1 MLILSLSGIDKY
13 ITSLDGGDK
22 SFLTSYQQSILK
34 YFKSPSFR
42 DKLLLLLYME
52 VGTGKTLTSLAC
64 GIEGIKMKL
73 FNRIVILSPKSV
85 QDEFEKNLQLY
96 FKLSGKP
103 DMNQL
108 EDKLIM
114 IPYNANNSFRQ
125 VSYLGNLEHTLF
137 IIDEA
142 HLFMKS
148 IIKVSLLPS
157 EQRKDNVGNAK
168 KIYDLIDSLQH
179 KKIICLTGTPSAKH
193 PFETI
198 PMFNLAGCNFP
209 NNFEIFCSEY
219 IDRDRNR
226 ILNKTRLMNKI
237 KGLVAYVAS
246 DSSKQKLKVSPL
258 QIKEVEMSKN
268 QYIQYLID
276 YKKELSEKG
285 FTNKRNVFGLM
296 FGAKSSFHAK
306 TFEDSIYWND
316 KLTNREEDKNRY
328 VGSITIDSTHC
339 PKILTMFEDTK
350 KVKGLCVF
358 YFRFVRMYGVET
370 METKLKQEGYTL
382 PPSSEEALFSSSSS
396 SSDGKKERKH
406 YVLFTGDVAYE
417 TRIKWKNFFN
427 DPRNKYGDY
436 IKYLILSPSGSAGI
450 TLKNVR
456 YLGIGSVEF
465 NFSNIRQIMGRVN
478 RLNSHIDLPIPDRTL
493 TNIIYISSKNKAY
506 YRKNKEDIDKI
517 CFRTAP
523 DHDEEAP
530 SIERII
536 YQDSMK
542 DDIINEDFRKCL
554 IESSVVEG

>member
-13 ITSLDGGDK
+13 LSCADTDDT

-34 YFKSPSFR
+34 YFKSASFR
-42 DKLLLLLYME
+42 NKILLLLYME

-73 FNRIVILSPKSV
+73 FKRIIILSPKSV

-103 DMNQL
+103 KMNEL
-108 EDKLIM
+108 DDKLIM
-114 IPYNANNSFRQ
+114 IPYNANNSFLQ
-125 VSYLGNLEHTLF
+125 LSYLGNLEHSLF

-168 KIYDLIDSLQH
+168 KIYDLIDSLKH

-209 NNFEIFCSEY
+209 NDFENFCSDY
-219 IDRDRNR
+219 VDRDRNK
-226 ILNKTRLMNKI
+226 IINKQKLMNKI
-237 KGLVAYVAS
+237 KGLVAYVSS
-246 DSSKQKLKVSPL
+246 DSSKQELKVSPL
-258 QIKEVEMSKN
+258 KIKEVEMSKN

-316 KLTNREEDKNRY
+316 KLTNRENDKDRY
-328 VGSITIDSTHC
+328 RGGSSSITIDSAHC
-339 PKILTMFEDTK
+339 PKILTMYDDTK
-350 KVKGLCVF
+350 DINGPCVF

-382 PPSSEEALFSSSSS
+382 PPPDKRTLFASK
-396 SSDGKKERKH
+396 GKH
-406 YVLFTGDVAYE
+406 YVLFTGDVSYE

-427 DPRNKYGDY
+427 DRRNKYGQY

-465 NFSNIRQIMGRVN
+465 NFSNVRQIMGRVN
-478 RLNSHIDLPIPDRTL
+478 RLNSHIDLPVPDRTL
-493 TNIIYISSKNKAY
+493 VNYIYISTKNKAY
-506 YRKNKEDIDKI
+506 YKKHSKEIDKI

-523 DHDEEAP
+523 DHNEKAP

-536 YQDSMK
+536 YQDSLK
-542 DDIINEDFRKCL
+542 DDSINESFRKCL
-554 IESSVVEG
+554 IESSVIDDDA